1 MFAGL
6 GTKKKAY
13 HEVKAIAV
21 KPRASP
27 VVMKQKT
34 SPRNYQSIELPKQI

>member
-13 HEVKAIAV
+13 PEVKAIAV
-21 KPRASP
+21 KPRTSP
-27 VVMKQKT
+27 VVT
-34 SPRNYQSIELPKQI
+34 